1 MGKTINGTNKA
12 DRIEQGSNIEI
23 RVFAKGGDD
32 VIVLNRDDDL
42 GGGNFVD
49 AGSGNDVVGNRKEAG
64 NDIRLG
70 AGADTYVGIGFASFA
85 TEAGDVVRAGGGG
98 DQIAVSTFKSRY
110 FGEDGA
116 DVFFSEGWA
125 NVFNGGAGV
134 DTISYKPRSDDPR
147 LGGIALSLAQGIAQT
162 GANRQETLVGIEN
175 AEGTIKGD
183 TLIGSNAA
191 NTLVGLAGEDGLNG
205 LGGRDVLIGGGDAD
219 ALIGGGGSDRFVF
232 VATSDSRANGNH
244 DVIGDFNRGQ
254 NDDVDL
260 SAIDAKTGQSGNQSF
275 RFIGGGDF
283 TGTAGQ
289 LRFEDSFVFGDVNG
303 DRKADLAIELKD
315 VNSMNGGDFIL

>member
-12 DRIEQGSNIEI
+12 DRIEQGSDSAI
-23 RVFAKGGDD
+23 RVFAKGGNDTIILNLSDD
-32 VIVLNRDDDL
+32 R

-49 AGSGNDVVGNRKEAG
+49 AGSGNDGVVNHKEEG

-70 AGADTYVGIGFASFA
+70 AGADTYVGLGFASFA
-85 TEAGDVVRAGGGG
+85 TEAGDLVRAGDGA
-98 DQIAVSTFKSRY
+98 DTIAVSTFKSRY
-110 FGEDGA
+110 FGEAGNDLL
-116 DVFFSEGWA
+116 FSEGWA

-134 DTISYKPRSDDPR
+134 DTVSYKPRSDDPS

-183 TLIGSNAA
+183 TLIGSNGA

-205 LGGRDVLIGGGDAD
+205 LAGNDVLIGGGNAD
-219 ALIGGGGSDRFVF
+219 ALIGGAGSDRFVF
-232 VATSDSRANGNH
+232 ASTSDSKANANH
-244 DVIGDFNRGQ
+244 DVIGDFSRGQ
-254 NDDVDL
+254 NDEIDL

-275 RFIGGGDF
+275 RFIGDGDF
-283 TGTAGQ
+283 TGAAGQ
-289 LRFEDSFVFGDVNG
+289 LRFENGFVFGDVNG